1 LLKGGV
7 RRRLCQTGNNSYIRG
22 TREWRKRR
30 KSSTRWFSLDHPIS
44 ETLMAGGTLA
54 DGQNPHVFTTSTS
67 FTVQYFLSLL
77 PLPSLLQ
84 TNKMR
89 ASKQS
94 LRGSTK

>member
-22 TREWRKRR
+22 TRGWRKRR
-30 KSSTRWFSLDHPIS
+30 KSSTRRFSLDHPIS

-67 FTVQYFLSLL
+67 FTVQYFLSL
-77 PLPSLLQ
+77 SLAASFPAA
-84 TNKMR
+84 NKQNE
-89 ASKQS
+89 S
-94 LRGSTK
+94 